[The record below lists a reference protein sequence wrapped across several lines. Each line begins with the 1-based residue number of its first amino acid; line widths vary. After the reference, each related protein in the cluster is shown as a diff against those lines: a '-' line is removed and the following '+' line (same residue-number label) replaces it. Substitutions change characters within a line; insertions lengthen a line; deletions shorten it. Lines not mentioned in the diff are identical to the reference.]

1 MSKTVSKGAKS
12 KAALTA
18 EPELDAKTTESMLA
32 MLQRSEDS
40 EPVVESEPAESIEE
54 APVVESEPIEEA
66 PVVESIEESPEPE
79 KKVESEDGKMFK
91 ILLEMIDWIH
101 FHDLNN
107 VNICTNTFSKQACF
121 SCKHFSY
128 CKLKTSLASQLGK

>member
-1 MSKTVSKGAKS
+1 MSKTVSKRAKS

-18 EPELDAKTTESMLA
+18 EPELDAKTAGSMLA
-32 MLQRSEDS
+32 MLQGSGGVSESLSSEDS
-40 EPVVESEPAESIEE
+40 EPVVESEPAELIEE
-54 APVVESEPIEEA
+54 APVVESEP
-66 PVVESIEESPEPE
+66 V

-107 VNICTNTFSKQACF
+107 VGICTNTFSKQACF